1 MSDIGQELEGCIKVL
16 VEECGDTGDIIG
28 EEDGGAAS
36 LKRDVAV
43 VSGPKNTE
51 MSIRKLK

>member
-1 MSDIGQELEGCIKVL
+1 MRSVEIQELL
-16 VEECGDTGDIIG
+16 DIIG